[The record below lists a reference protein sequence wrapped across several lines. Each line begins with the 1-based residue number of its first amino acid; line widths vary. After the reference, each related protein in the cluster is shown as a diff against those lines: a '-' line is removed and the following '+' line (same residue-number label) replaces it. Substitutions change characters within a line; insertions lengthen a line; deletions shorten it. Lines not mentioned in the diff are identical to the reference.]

1 MIQIH
6 INKGIKM
13 NILFIGDI
21 VGRAGRRAV
30 RIFLDKIIEENNVDL
45 VIANG
50 ENAAGGFGITKKV
63 AEELYGYGIDYLT
76 MGNHTWDN
84 KDIFNFIDD
93 DKRILRPLNY
103 PDNNP
108 GRGWISA
115 EAAGKKIAV
124 VNLVGQVFMKNND
137 SPYHKFMELYPE
149 IKNHDI
155 ILVDFHAEATGE
167 KIAFARAVDGKT
179 AAVIGTH
186 THVQT
191 NDAQIFPGGTAYIT
205 DAGLTGAV
213 DSVLGMKVEKMV
225 EKMKTSLPVRYEV
238 ATGAVSINSV
248 LLKIDAAANSAD
260 KIMVI
265 NKNN

>member
-1 MIQIH
+1 
-6 INKGIKM
+6 M

-30 RIFLDKIIEENNVDL
+30 RIFINKIIEKHEVNL

-50 ENAAGGFGITKKV
+50 ENAAGGFGITEKV
-63 AEELYGYGIDYLT
+63 AEELYDYGIDYLT

-84 KDIFNFIDD
+84 KDIFNFIDQD
-93 DKRILRPLNY
+93 QRIIRPYNY
-103 PDNNP
+103 PKNNP
-108 GRGWISA
+108 GRGWLSTEIND
-115 EAAGKKIAV
+115 KKIAL
-124 VNLVGQVFMKNND
+124 VNLIGQIFMPNND
-137 SPYHKFMELYPE
+137 SPYHKFMDLYPE
-149 IKNHDI
+149 IKDHDI

-167 KIAFARAVDGKT
+167 KIAFARAVDGMVT
-179 AAVIGTH
+179 AVIGSH

-191 NDAQIFPGGTAYIT
+191 NDATIFPNGTAYIT

-213 DSVLGMKVEKMV
+213 DSILGMKVEKMV

-238 ATGAVSINSV
+238 ATGEVEINSV
-248 LLKIDAAANSAD
+248 LINLDNKGKAE

-265 NKNN
+265 NKNNL

>member
-1 MIQIH
+1 
-6 INKGIKM
+6 M

-30 RIFLDKIIEENNVDL
+30 RIFLKQLIEEKNIDL

-50 ENAAGGFGITKKV
+50 ENSAGGFGITKKV
-63 AEELYGYGIDYLT
+63 AQELYDYGIDFLT

-84 KDIFNFIDD
+84 KDIFKFIDD
-93 DKRILRPLNY
+93 DQKIIRPLNY
-103 PDNNP
+103 PANNP
-108 GRGWISA
+108 GRGWQRF
-115 EAAGKKIAV
+115 KKNNKDITI
-124 VNLVGQVFMKNND
+124 VNLIGQVYMENND

-149 IKNHDI
+149 IKDSDI

-167 KIAFARAVDGKT
+167 KIAFARAVDGLVT
-179 AAVIGTH
+179 AVIGTH

-191 NDAQIFPGGTAYIT
+191 NDAQIFPKGSAYIT

-213 DSVLGMKVEKMV
+213 DSILGMKPDKMI

-238 ATGAVSINSV
+238 GTGEVKIEAVV
-248 LLKIDAAANSAD
+248 LEID
-260 KIMVI
+260 
-265 NKNN
+265 NKNNRSKQIIEIKKNNL